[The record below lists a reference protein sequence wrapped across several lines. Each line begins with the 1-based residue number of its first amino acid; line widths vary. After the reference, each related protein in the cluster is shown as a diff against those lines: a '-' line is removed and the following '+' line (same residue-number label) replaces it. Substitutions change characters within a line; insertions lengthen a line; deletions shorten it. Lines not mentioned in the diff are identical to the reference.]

1 MPMWRRKKAEAATD
15 PELATRFDAILDDV
29 REEADR
35 ILAEARRK
43 AETSADVDK
52 AIDHRRLR
60 LLELYETL
68 IARAELVLARLDDAE
83 AGHESL
89 ERMTRA
95 LTQAAEELTLE
106 VTAAVQPETRS
117 YKPEEAYGPVG
128 RGYLYYTCAPAQA
141 ATCAAEWSD
150 LKSVAG
156 KGEVVGFGTRWG
168 KAKPRLRLAGEA
180 PSSPDMYETNIGVVK
195 IGKYA
200 EYPSLVAALKAA
212 IGKK

>member
-106 VTAAVQPETRS
+106 VTAAVQPDR
-117 YKPEEAYGPVG
+117 
-128 RGYLYYTCAPAQA
+128 
-141 ATCAAEWSD
+141 SD
-150 LKSVAG
+150 LVTEGRERAIQMAASGATRNQVESHLREFCELGDPNRLLDEVFGPASDGDSRVPWAVAPG
-156 KGEVVGFGTRWG
+156 DDR
-168 KAKPRLRLAGEA
+168 
-180 PSSPDMYETNIGVVK
+180 
-195 IGKYA
+195 
-200 EYPSLVAALKAA
+200 
-212 IGKK
+212 

>member
-1 MPMWRRKKAEAATD
+1 MTMWKRKKADAMTD
-15 PELATRFDAILDDV
+15 PELATRFDAILGDV

-43 AETSADVDK
+43 AEITADVDK

-83 AGHESL
+83 AGRESL

-106 VTAAVQPETRS
+106 VTAAVEPDR
-117 YKPEEAYGPVG
+117 
-128 RGYLYYTCAPAQA
+128 
-141 ATCAAEWSD
+141 SD
-150 LKSVAG
+150 LVTEGRERAIQMAAAGSTRNQVEAHLREFSELGNPDRLLDEVFGPASDGDTRVPWSVG
-156 KGEVVGFGTRWG
+156 
-168 KAKPRLRLAGEA
+168 
-180 PSSPDMYETNIGVVK
+180 PSDHT
-195 IGKYA
+195 
-200 EYPSLVAALKAA
+200 
-212 IGKK
+212 